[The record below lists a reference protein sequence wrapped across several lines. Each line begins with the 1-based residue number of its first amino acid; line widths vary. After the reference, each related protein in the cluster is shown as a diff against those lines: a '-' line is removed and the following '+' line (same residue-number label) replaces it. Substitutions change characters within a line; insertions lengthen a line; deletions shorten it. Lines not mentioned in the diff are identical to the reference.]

1 MFGGRHAN
9 MRGRDMAAK
18 ALDDMLFAPVQRLA
32 GRLDSGLLLLCDH
45 AANHLPPAYGTLGL
59 TEADLLSHIAFDIG
73 AAEITRRLAAR
84 LEAPALLTC
93 FSRLLIDAN
102 RGADD
107 PTLVMR
113 LSDGR
118 IIPGNAHIDR
128 AEIETRRRL
137 FWQPYRDAIG
147 EMIAAMSAQGPL
159 PAVISIHSFTPQ
171 WRGALRPWQI
181 GILWDSDPRLVVPLV
196 AALAAQGLTVG
207 DNEPYD
213 GALQGDTLHDQV
225 TRRGLAGVL
234 IETRQDL
241 VDTVEKA
248 EAWADRLADVL
259 APLLARPEAH
269 RIENL
274 ASRTERQK

>member
-1 MFGGRHAN
+1 MLNDPRPC
-9 MRGRDMAAK
+9 DMAAK
-18 ALDDMLFAPVQRLA
+18 ALDDASFAPVQRLA
-32 GRLDSGLLLLCDH
+32 GQLDSGLLLLCDH
-45 AANHLPPAYGTLGL
+45 AANHLPAAYGSLGL
-59 TEADLLSHIAFDIG
+59 MQKDLATHIAYDIG

-84 LEAPALLTC
+84 LEAPAVLTC

-118 IIPGNAHIDR
+118 IIPANAHIDR
-128 AEIETRRRL
+128 EEIDARRRL
-137 FWQPYRDAIG
+137 YWQPYRDAIG
-147 EMIAAMSAQGPL
+147 EMIDSMSAHGPL
-159 PAVISIHSFTPQ
+159 PAIISIHTFTPL
-171 WRGALRPWQI
+171 WRGALRPWQV
-181 GILWDSDPRLVVPLV
+181 GMLWDSDPRLAQPLSD
-196 AALAAQGLTVG
+196 ALAAQGVVVG

-213 GALQGDTLHDQV
+213 GALHGDTLYDQV
-225 TRRGLAGVL
+225 TKRGLAGVL

-248 EAWADRLADVL
+248 HAWGDRLADVL
-259 APLLARPEAH
+259 KPILACPEMH

-274 ASRTERQK
+274 ASRADGQK